1 MQIENNPLWR
11 AGKHPLAWGCLLLLA
26 VAVLNNWPMAF
37 FGFAWDDH
45 GYVVRNYPLQDPL
58 SLKALLWCLTA
69 FAEANWHPVTWLAL
83 HLQFQLFGLNPGGYH
98 VVNLLLHIADTLLL
112 YALLWRVTRCPGK
125 SLLVAALFCVHP
137 LHIES
142 VAWISEIKDVL
153 STLFFLLAL
162 HAYISYA
169 RAPSL
174 GRYSLVGLL
183 LALGLASKPMVV
195 TAPCVMALM
204 DYWPLGRWAS
214 GPQPAFPGGAG
225 PRFPA
230 RRLILEKLPL
240 LAMVAATCVLTLL
253 AQRQGGAIASLSGFT
268 LDMRLGNVL
277 NSYVMYLW
285 RMAWPWPLSFFYP
298 YEPMPLWRVL
308 ACLAALAALSAGVWR
323 LRRDKP
329 YLLFGWLWHL
339 GTLAPVIGLV
349 QVGSQAMADRY
360 TYIPSIG
367 VFTAVVWLLDDLRR
381 RLGLSFLLPAALS
394 TAVVFAFM
402 CLSLDYQLKWIN
414 EEELYNHG
422 LSIDPDNV
430 VALNN
435 YGIILMKNNDVDNA
449 IRHFKKNIDAS
460 PKSHGA
466 KSNLVG
472 IYLSR
477 GDIRTALDYACQI
490 LRSSPFNEAPY
501 RFLAQCLYLIQEDAA
516 AEYML
521 RRALEYSPSE
531 LKNVTLLVDLFF
543 KNKRYDEALL
553 LIDKHLPQAYD
564 RDPMKALMLWFAGRA
579 YLQQGRLEESQAAFD
594 KVLALH
600 VNFPI
605 ARQGLAR
612 VALARNDIEK
622 AVSELKT
629 SLRLYPNDA
638 ATQALLGQ
646 VYLRQGRHGKA
657 YVQLKRAMAHPK
669 TLNPD
674 DAPDAYLAMASLAR
688 WSGQED
694 AAARYAARAHESR
707 TLLGAQAGRAW
718 SPLLL
723 SEDNGKFLRKQF
735 PEAFAATPR

>member
-1 MQIENNPLWR
+1 MQIKNNTLWR

-45 GYVVRNYPLQDPL
+45 GYVVSNYPLQDPL
-58 SLKALLWCLTA
+58 SLKTILWCLTA
-69 FAEANWHPVTWLAL
+69 FAEANWHPMTWLAL

-112 YALLWRVTRCPGK
+112 YALLYRVTRRAGK

-162 HAYISYA
+162 HAYASYS
-169 RAPSL
+169 RGPTL
-174 GRYSLVGLL
+174 GRYGLVGLL

-204 DYWPLGRWAS
+204 DYWPLGRWTG
-214 GPQPAFPGGAG
+214 GPQAAFPDAAG

-230 RRLILEKLPL
+230 RRLILEKLPF
-240 LAMVAATCVLTLL
+240 LAMVAAACVLTLL
-253 AQRQGGAIASLSGFT
+253 AQRQGGAIVSLSGFS

-285 RMAWPWPLSFFYP
+285 RMIWPWPLSFFYP
-298 YEPMPLWRVL
+298 YEPLPTWRVL
-308 ACLAALAALSAGVWR
+308 ACLAILAALSLGVWR

-349 QVGSQAMADRY
+349 QVGAQAMADRY
-360 TYIPSIG
+360 AYIPSIG
-367 VFTAVVWLLDDLRR
+367 AFTAVVWLLDDLRR
-381 RLGLSFLLPAALS
+381 CLGLSVLLPAALS
-394 TAVVFAFM
+394 TAAVFAFM

-414 EEELYNHG
+414 EEELYSHG

-435 YGIILMKNNDVDNA
+435 YGIILMKKNDVDNA
-449 IRHFKKNIDAS
+449 IQYFKKNIEAS

-466 KSNLVG
+466 KANLVG
-472 IYLSR
+472 AYLSK
-477 GDIRTALDYACQI
+477 GDLRTALDYACQL
-490 LRSSPFNEAPY
+490 LRSSPFNEAPH
-501 RFLAQCLYLIQEDAA
+501 RLVAQCLYLIQEDAA

-521 RRALEYSPSE
+521 RKALEYSPSE
-531 LKNVTLLVDLFF
+531 LKSVTLLADLFV
-543 KNKRYDEALL
+543 KNKRYDEALA

-564 RDPMKALMLWFAGRA
+564 RDPMKALLLWFAGRVF
-579 YLQQGRLEESQAAFD
+579 LQQGKLEESQAAFN
-594 KVLALH
+594 KALTLH
-600 VNFPI
+600 QNFPI

-612 VALARNDIEK
+612 VALARNDLDQ
-622 AVSELKT
+622 AASELKA
-629 SLRLYPNDA
+629 SLALYPEDPA
-638 ATQALLGQ
+638 AQALLGQ
-646 VYLRQGRHGKA
+646 IYALQGRYGKA
-657 YVQLKRAMAHPK
+657 HVQLKRALDNPK
-669 TLNPD
+669 TLPCD
-674 DAPDAYLAMASLAR
+674 DAPDAYLTMAALAR

-694 AAARYAARAHESR
+694 AAAKFAARAHECR

-723 SEDNGKFLRKQF
+723 SEDNGKFLRTQF
-735 PEAFAATPR
+735 PEAFAATSR